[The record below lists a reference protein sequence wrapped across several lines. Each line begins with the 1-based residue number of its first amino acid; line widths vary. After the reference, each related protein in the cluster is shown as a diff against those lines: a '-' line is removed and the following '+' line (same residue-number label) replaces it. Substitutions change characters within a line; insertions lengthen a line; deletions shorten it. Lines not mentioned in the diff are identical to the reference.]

1 MTLAL
6 TLAALTI
13 ALILGALTLAMPLA
27 LTLALTLGH
36 GARVCAASGASPR
49 AWSGPFAQLTL
60 RRRPARIENRWG
72 GLRVEFPH
80 PHAPLGSKT
89 GGAACE

>member
-13 ALILGALTLAMPLA
+13 ALILGALTLAMTLA

-36 GARVCAASGASPR
+36 GARACAASGASPR

-60 RRRPARIENRWG
+60 RRHPARM
-72 GLRVEFPH
+72 P
-80 PHAPLGSKT
+80 T